1 MKIRD
6 KLQAFSIATRKITTR
21 KVSGYHLIKLDT
33 KRKLVSVNYYG
44 SERLE
49 EASDDYTKAERNLQ
63 KGLQVVLVS
72 GVSVKLLTRAYPNY
86 FLDTTDFIKALDR
99 IS

>member
-1 MKIRD
+1 MAEERVKVYG
-6 KLQAFSIATRKITTR
+6 AGFITAE
-21 KVSGYHLIKLDT
+21 KEMLI
-33 KRKLVSVNYYG
+33 
-44 SERLE
+44 EHPILE

-63 KGLQVVLVS
+63 KGVQVVLVS